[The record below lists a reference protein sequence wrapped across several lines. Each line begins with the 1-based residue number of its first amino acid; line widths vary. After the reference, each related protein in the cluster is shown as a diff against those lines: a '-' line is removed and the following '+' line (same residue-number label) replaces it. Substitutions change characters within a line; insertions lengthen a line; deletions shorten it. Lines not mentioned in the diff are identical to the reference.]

1 MGSLQSWTQT
11 VSKKRSQRDQ
21 ALKPY
26 LVSNV
31 DQRPPRVHHVQDRSC
46 LQDDPL
52 SQEITE
58 IDNISALLEQL
69 SAGKFTAEQVIR
81 AYIKR

>member
-1 MGSLQSWTQT
+1 MGSLQSWEQT
-11 VSKKRSQRDQ
+11 VFEKQSQRDR

-26 LVSNV
+26 MVSNV
-31 DQRPPRVHHVQDRSC
+31 DQRPPRVHQVQDRSC

-52 SQEITE
+52 AQEITE
-58 IDNISALLEQL
+58 IDNIRSLVDCLGAR
-69 SAGKFTAEQVIR
+69 KFTAEQVVL